1 MNVLF
6 CHAADGAFVGG
17 CVLRG
22 VVACG
27 SVVDIVRFYPCVI
40 GSRTAFIKM
49 AKLFCRRHAR

>member
-6 CHAADGAFVGG
+6 CRAADGAFVGG

-40 GSRTAFIKM
+40 GSRTAFIKDR
-49 AKLFCRRHAR
+49 KSVV